1 LFAFIGAVFDTI
13 IYTIKFF
20 FLEDRYEIDSAIN
33 NTIPIM
39 VALSTVDNQKN
50 NLVGLTAGKS
60 NYVLS
65 T

>member
-1 LFAFIGAVFDTI
+1 VFDTI

-39 VALSTVDNQKN
+39 VALSTVDN
-50 NLVGLTAGKS
+50 
-60 NYVLS
+60 
-65 T
+65 